1 MIAEDIRAFYAQTR
15 SIAAAAANPKAAMG
29 LLVSLAM
36 TLTCTAVLVLVA
48 PVSVDAPVEAPSVV
62 LSTIA
67 VSVDVAPLVSVGTPV
82 ITEVSV
88 PIELVISHPDPLVEV
103 GIDIAAWVVPKR
115 GVLAT
120 VPVGPVH
127 WPVLDGTASDPEPM
141 GMMFSS
147 QSSACARCRFAL
159 SWS

>member
-1 MIAEDIRAFYAQTR
+1 
-15 SIAAAAANPKAAMG
+15 MG

-48 PVSVDAPVEAPSVV
+48 PVSVDVPVETTSVV
-62 LSTIA
+62 LSILA
-67 VSVDVAPLVSVGTPV
+67 VSVAFVPLVSEGTPV
-82 ITEVSV
+82 ITVLPV
-88 PIELVISHPDPLVEV
+88 PIELVISQLDPLVEV
-103 GIDIAAWVVPKR
+103 GTDMVAWVVPER

-120 VPVGPVH
+120 MPVGPVH
-127 WPVLDGTASDPEPM
+127 WPVLDGTESDPDPM

>member
-1 MIAEDIRAFYAQTR
+1 
-15 SIAAAAANPKAAMG
+15 MG

-36 TLTCTAVLVLVA
+36 TLTCTGVLVLVTL
-48 PVSVDAPVEAPSVV
+48 VSLDVPVEAPSVA
-62 LSTIA
+62 LPFA
-67 VSVDVAPLVSVGTPV
+67 VSVTVGPLVSVGTPV
-82 ITEVSV
+82 ITELPV
-88 PIELVISHPDPLVEV
+88 PTIELVIPHPDPPVEV
-103 GIDIAAWVVPKR
+103 GIDIVAVVVPKR

-147 QSSACARCRFAL
+147 QSSACARCRLAL